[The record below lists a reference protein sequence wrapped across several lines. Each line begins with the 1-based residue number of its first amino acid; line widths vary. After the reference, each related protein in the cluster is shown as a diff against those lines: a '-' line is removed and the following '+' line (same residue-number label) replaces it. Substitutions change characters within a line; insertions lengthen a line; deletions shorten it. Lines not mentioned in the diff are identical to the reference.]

1 MPWPAPWPVAASP
14 DAPTAAAETLA
25 WIDRAVI
32 GLNLCPFARAVRVKG
47 LIRCV
52 VSEATDTDRLL
63 QMLCDEAQ
71 RLIGTE
77 VTRCETTLIV
87 HPQVL
92 TDFGD
97 YNDFL
102 DLAEAAL
109 DALGCAGVLQ
119 LASFHPDY
127 QFAGTEP
134 DDVTNATN
142 RSPYPTLHL
151 LREESID
158 RAVQAFP
165 EAEAIYETNIATME
179 TLGDS
184 GWQILLAACRSDAT
198 AQVAGTPLSVIP
210 TTESDN

>member
-1 MPWPAPWPVAASP
+1 MAASP
-14 DAPTAAAETLA
+14 DAPTAASETLA
-25 WIDRAVI
+25 WVDRAVI

-47 LIRCV
+47 QIRCV
-52 VSEATDTDRLL
+52 VSDATDTETLL
-63 QMLCDEAQ
+63 RTLCDEAQ
-71 RLIGTE
+71 RLIDTDA
-77 VTRCETTLIV
+77 TQCETTLLV

-102 DLAEAAL
+102 DIAEAAL
-109 DALGCAGVLQ
+109 TELGCDGVLQ

-142 RSPYPTLHL
+142 RSPHPTLHL
-151 LREESID
+151 LREASID
-158 RAVQAFP
+158 RAVQSFP

-179 TLGDS
+179 SLGQA
-184 GWQILLAACRSDAT
+184 GWQTLIAACRSDAVARPPT
-198 AQVAGTPLSVIP
+198 AFSPELTDSQTGAIRINP
-210 TTESDN
+210 